1 MARVS
6 SWERDGIADSQEGRE
21 IAEGGWHMADVVD
34 LGIPGV
40 TVRATPPVEYL
51 TIKHDRTYVVT
62 VVNAGLACCSIEYA
76 SALERWG
83 SSSRPSDGPVA
94 DLDAVSVLVVSG
106 TCTTKIAPLVTK
118 MFNEMPAGTRVMSFG
133 ACTASGGP
141 YWDSYS
147 VVKGIG
153 ELIPVDVYV
162 PGCPP
167 RPEALLHGLSS
178 LDTGKGIVT

>member
-1 MARVS
+1 MLVS
-6 SWERDGIADSQEGRE
+6 G
-21 IAEGGWHMADVVD
+21 VVD

-51 TIKHDRTYVVT
+51 RVTHEGRSYVVT
-62 VVNAGLACCSIEYA
+62 VVNAGLACCSVEYVSACEQWGA
-76 SALERWG
+76 SAQ
-83 SSSRPSDGPVA
+83 PA
-94 DLDAVSVLVVSG
+94 DAADADTPALSVFVVSG
-106 TCTTKIAPLVTK
+106 TCTTKIAPLVTT
-118 MFNEMPAGTRVMSFG
+118 MFNDMPAGTKVMSFG

-153 ELIPVDVYV
+153 ELLPVDVYV

-167 RPEALLHGLSS
+167 RPEALLHGLAQ
-178 LDTGKGIVT
+178 LDGSGVS

>member
-1 MARVS
+1 
-6 SWERDGIADSQEGRE
+6 
-21 IAEGGWHMADVVD
+21 MADVVD

-40 TVRATPPVEYL
+40 TVRPVLPVEYV
-51 TIKHDRTYVVT
+51 TIQHDRTYVVT
-62 VVNAGLACCSIEYA
+62 VVNAGLACCSIEYV

-83 SSSRPSDGPVA
+83 SSSHLTDLAVA
-94 DLDAVSVLVVSG
+94 APGALSVLVVSG

-118 MFNEMPAGTRVMSFG
+118 MFSEMPAGTKVMSFG

-167 RPEALLHGLSS
+167 RPEALLHGLSL
-178 LDTGKGIVT
+178 LDANHEIVT